1 MEENSRLIKK
11 YPNRRLY
18 DTTLGVYITL
28 NDIRQLVIDH
38 IPFKIIDAKTQHDL
52 TQSTLLQIIAEQ
64 ENSTT
69 PIFTN
74 ELLQDFIRA
83 YHEKSQSIFTQYLEQ
98 TMKLF
103 LQQKDY
109 MRSQWESYQ
118 QLIKKRPYTYSPT
131 ETKTPA
137 DEKKPA
143 KKRMRK

>member
-1 MEENSRLIKK
+1 MDDNIRLIKK

-18 DTTLGVYITL
+18 DTSLGIYITL

-38 IPFKIIDAKTQHDL
+38 IPFQIIDAKTQHDL
-52 TQSTLLQIIAEQ
+52 TQSTLLQIISEQ
-64 ENSTT
+64 ESSTT

-103 LQQKDY
+103 LQQKNY
-109 MRSQWESYQ
+109 MRHQWESYQ
-118 QLIKKRPYTYSPT
+118 QLMKQHPYTYKST
-131 ETKTPA
+131 ETKSPA
-137 DEKKPA
+137 DEKKPS
-143 KKRMRK
+143 KKKVRK

>member
-1 MEENSRLIKK
+1 MAETTRLIKK

-18 DTTLGVYITL
+18 DTTIGAYITL
-28 NDIRQLVIDH
+28 NDVRQLVIDH
-38 IPFKIIDAKTQHDL
+38 ISFKIIDAKTQQDL

-64 ENSTT
+64 ENSST

-98 TMKLF
+98 TMQLF

-109 MRSQWESYQ
+109 LRKQWESYQ
-118 QLIKKRPYTYSPT
+118 QLLKPRNHTAPQ
-131 ETKTPA
+131 A
-137 DEKKPA
+137 AKKPRSR
-143 KKRMRK
+143 KK